1 MGLEIIEQPAGAV
14 TLEDVIQHLNL
25 ITPVVPD
32 LYDEPQPE
40 PLPDEDLVLLYMQA
54 AEAKIENR
62 TGLALSERTLRLRCD
77 AFARTIALHVAPV
90 IAVTAVKYLDVSGDE
105 QTLPDTVYALVGK
118 EDAPRLVLK
127 PGQAWPSTWDIGGA
141 VSIEF
146 RAGWEDSEDIPAP
159 LRIAILQTVAAM
171 YEFREEISEAR
182 TSEVTAGVWSLIA
195 DYVRWGG

>member
-25 ITPVVPD
+25 IMPVVPD
-32 LYDEPQPE
+32 DYPEPEPE
-40 PLPDEDLVLLYMQA
+40 PLPDEELVLLYMQA
-54 AEAKIENR
+54 AETKIENR

-90 IAVTAVKYLDVSGDE
+90 IAVTAVKYLDVNGDE
-105 QTLPDTVYALVGK
+105 QTLPDTVYALVDK
-118 EDAPRLVLK
+118 QECPRVVLK
-127 PGQAWPSTWDIGGA
+127 PGQAWPATWEIGGA

-146 RAGWEDSEDIPAP
+146 RAGWEDPEDIPAP
-159 LRIAILQTVAAM
+159 LRLAVLQSVAAM
-171 YEFREEISEAR
+171 YEFREEISESR

-195 DYVRWGG
+195 DYVRWGA